1 MVVMN
6 LVDVSN
12 YENSCG
18 ILVCENRNISCNEI
32 QDKIDEIKG
41 VFDLEGLDWMIADV
55 ISGIPDEWK
64 VKFYNSNDVIKI

>member
-12 YENSCG
+12 YENICG
-18 ILVCENRNISCNEI
+18 ILVCENKNISCNAI

-41 VFDLEGLDWMIADV
+41 DFDLEGLDWMITDV
-55 ISGIPDEWK
+55 IREIPDEWK
-64 VKFYNSNDVIKI
+64 VKFYCSNDVIKI